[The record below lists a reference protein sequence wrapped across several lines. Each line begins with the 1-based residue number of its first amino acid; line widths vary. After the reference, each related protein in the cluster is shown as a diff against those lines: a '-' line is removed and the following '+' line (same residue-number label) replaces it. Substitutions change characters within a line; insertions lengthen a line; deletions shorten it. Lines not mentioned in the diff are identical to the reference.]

1 MNTRLRFAFHVNG
14 KRAGHLGAY
23 GTTLTSGVVRHGTS
37 NGQPVDAQGLAA
49 VLWALARDR
58 RLATDGIDLNLVS
71 STCHEASLRLRE
83 MKPGH
88 IVNIAWA
95 IGILTH
101 ADAVFLPQAGVKGL
115 TPHVSG
121 GFHGLHVKHCLGH
134 QDLPASNLSK
144 LKLFWKFHVCF
155 WGHFFPADVRWP
167 ARWKLSTLEQEN
179 L

>member
-1 MNTRLRFAFHVNG
+1 MLSSHCCHIACHKRNFSSKRQDVRCSCVRAHPMNTRLRFAFHVNG

-37 NGQPVDAQGLAA
+37 NGQAADAQGLAA

-101 ADAVFLPQAGVKGL
+101 ADAVFLPQAGGR
-115 TPHVSG
+115 PPS
-121 GFHGLHVKHCLGH
+121 
-134 QDLPASNLSK
+134 SY
-144 LKLFWKFHVCF
+144 
-155 WGHFFPADVRWP
+155 
-167 ARWKLSTLEQEN
+167 STCKRRFTWITC
-179 L
+179 

>member
-37 NGQPVDAQGLAA
+37 NGQAADAQGLAA

-101 ADAVFLPQAGVKGL
+101 ADAVFLPQAGGR
-115 TPHVSG
+115 PPS
-121 GFHGLHVKHCLGH
+121 
-134 QDLPASNLSK
+134 SY
-144 LKLFWKFHVCF
+144 
-155 WGHFFPADVRWP
+155 
-167 ARWKLSTLEQEN
+167 STCKRRFTWITC
-179 L
+179 